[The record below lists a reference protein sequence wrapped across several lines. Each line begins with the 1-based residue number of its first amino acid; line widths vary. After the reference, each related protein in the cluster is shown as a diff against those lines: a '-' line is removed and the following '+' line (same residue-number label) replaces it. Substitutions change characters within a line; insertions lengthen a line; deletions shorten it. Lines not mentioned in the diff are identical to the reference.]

1 MKFAVDKIKLIALA
15 AAVLST
21 GRISAQTAADSS
33 TISSLPPIERKI
45 AVHFSRLPLR
55 AALSE
60 ISQKSQVQFV
70 YSDELLKFEYRVSAK
85 LADKTPPEILDE
97 ILNDLPIG
105 YVAQS
110 KSQIVLTEK
119 STIKE
124 KYGTVQGQVLDA
136 ATGEALSGANVEVLG
151 TTYGVA
157 SNFGGFFTLKLPVGE
172 HTLRV
177 SVIGYEAVTRQQ
189 VQVIAGKKIYLTLR
203 LKPTVLQMQEV
214 QVTSSRNNVPDH
226 MAIEPSVLT
235 VRRSQFTA
243 TPTVGEPDLFRTLQ
257 NLPGVSSPN
266 DYSNEL
272 FIRGGNADQNLIML
286 DGAVVYNP
294 YHLLGLAG
302 AFNPDIVEQVNL
314 SLGGFSARYGDR
326 LSSVI
331 DVRTKSTN
339 GGGTGG
345 FGNFSL
351 MSSKL
356 TVLGAAHPKLNWIV
370 SGRRTYHDVAASL
383 FVGKDVPYYFYDFY
397 GKLIFSPGKND
408 VFYFSSFYSRDQFS
422 YTEETRFP
430 NIEDVFEIPTDSP
443 LIPKDEGYTSRK
455 SEFFFWNNLIL
466 TAHWL
471 HDFNANGQFEL
482 QFSQSRSPSD
492 LAYEDS
498 FIAASNASEGTRQ
511 HVDLENQEARENNNL
526 QVDNGILD
534 RSLKAD
540 WTLPVAQNHKLSFG
554 GGYSFIRLKYFW
566 EGLLN
571 EIDQKE
577 LAVFFDAA
585 PDSFDYRRPLQQF
598 YFYAEDAWTVN
609 HRWSI
614 RPGVRFEKRR
624 FNSNWAIEPRLN
636 LSYQWNDA
644 LTLKAAYGLFHQGLG
659 TSLEKGYLQFLPLPF
674 PSENAPLEKSHHFIA
689 GLEWRGDKWEFT
701 AEGYYKTL
709 SGLLKSINGD
719 PDFTHGTGRAYG
731 LEFGLRRLG
740 DRFNFEINYAL
751 SYAKRN
757 FDGVKYYAAF
767 DQRHNLSALGQY
779 HLGKNWLFNFRWSL
793 ATGRPFNADDIFF
806 IQRRFDP
813 ATGEWYSYF
822 IPRVEPPVEAD
833 FSQDKNRLRYPLY
846 HRLDVSFTKRIQKH
860 GWALLPYIQVVNAY
874 YRRNVLA
881 YDWEY
886 GEQLI
891 NRTTISMMP
900 IIPTFG
906 LALEF

>member
-1 MKFAVDKIKLIALA
+1 LKFVVDKIKLIALA

-60 ISQKSQVQFV
+60 ISQKSQVKFV
-70 YSDELLKFEYRVSAK
+70 YSDELLRSEYRVSAK
-85 LADKTPPEILDE
+85 LADKTPSEILDE
-97 ILNDLPIG
+97 ILNGLSIG

-110 KSQIVLTEK
+110 ESQIVLTK
-119 STIKE
+119 KNTIQE
-124 KYGTVQGQVLDA
+124 KYGSIQGQVLDA

-151 TTYGVA
+151 TTIGAA
-157 SNFGGFFTLKLPVGE
+157 SNFGGFFDLKLPVGR
-172 HTLRV
+172 HDLRV
-177 SVIGYEAVTRQQ
+177 SVIGYESITRQQ
-189 VQVIAGKKIYLTLR
+189 VQVMAGKKIYLTFR

-214 QVTSSRNNVPDH
+214 QVTSSRNNLPEH
-226 MAIEPSVLT
+226 MEIEPSVIT
-235 VRRSQFTA
+235 VRRSQFAA

-272 FIRGGNADQNLIML
+272 FIRGGNSDQNLIML
-286 DGAVVYNP
+286 DGAVIYNP

-356 TVLGAAHPKLNWIV
+356 TVLGSQHPKLNWIV

-397 GKLIFSPGKND
+397 GKLIFSPGKNN

-422 YTEETRFP
+422 YTDETRHP

-443 LIPKDEGYTSRK
+443 LIPDNEGYTSRK
-455 SEFFFWNNLIL
+455 REFFFWNNLLL

-471 HDFNANGQFEL
+471 HEFGANGQFEL

-492 LAYEDS
+492 LDYEES
-498 FIAASNASEGTRQ
+498 FSAASNASEATRK

-526 QVDNGILD
+526 EIDNGILD
-534 RSLKAD
+534 RTLKAD

-554 GGYSFIRLKYFW
+554 GGLSFLHLNYFW
-566 EGLLN
+566 ESLLN

-577 LAVFFDAA
+577 LAVFFDSP
-585 PDSFDYRRPLQQF
+585 PDSFDYRRNLKQF
-598 YFYAEDAWTVN
+598 YFYAEDSWNVS
-609 HRWSI
+609 RRLSI
-614 RPGVRFEKRR
+614 RPGVRFEKRN
-624 FNSNWAIEPRLN
+624 FNSKWVLEPRLN
-636 LSYQWNDA
+636 LSYEWSDA

-659 TSLEKGYLQFLPLPF
+659 TSLEDGYLQFLPLPF
-674 PSENAPLEKSHHFIA
+674 PSEKDAPLESAHHFIA
-689 GLEWRGDKWEFT
+689 GLEWRGDKWEFS
-701 AEGYYKTL
+701 AEGYYKSL
-709 SGLLKSINGD
+709 SGLLKTTNSTPEFI
-719 PDFTHGTGRAYG
+719 HGTGRSYG
-731 LEFGLRRLG
+731 LEFGMRRLG
-740 DRFNFEINYAL
+740 DRFNFEVNYAL
-751 SYAKRN
+751 SYAKRK
-757 FDGVKYYAAF
+757 FDGVEYYTSF

-779 HLGKNWLFNFRWSL
+779 HLGKNWLLNFRWSL
-793 ATGRPFNADDIFF
+793 ATGRPFTSDDVFF
-806 IQRRFDP
+806 SSRYLDP
-813 ATGEWYSYF
+813 LTGQWITLPGYNQN
-822 IPRVEPPVEAD
+822 EAD
-833 FSQDKNRLRYPLY
+833 FSQQKNRFRYPIY
-846 HRLDVSFTKRIQKH
+846 HRLDISFTKRIQKR

-874 YRRNVLA
+874 YRRNVLS
-881 YDWEY
+881 YDWGTEDD
-886 GEQLI
+886 GRLKRQI
-891 NRTTISMMP
+891 IPMMP

-906 LALEF
+906 LAVEF